1 LGVVP
6 ASRANS
12 PIYILLLAKV
22 VRVGAHYRSAAGGRE
37 SPWGRGELA
46 WQGAPTLPDKSAIE
60 IVGIP
65 IFGRWFGAKRKTSP
79 TKCDC

>member
-22 VRVGAHYRSAAGGRE
+22 VRVGAHYRPVAGGIE
-37 SPWGRGELA
+37 SPWGRGRHR
-46 WQGAPTLPDKSAIE
+46 SVI
-60 IVGIP
+60 
-65 IFGRWFGAKRKTSP
+65 
-79 TKCDC
+79 